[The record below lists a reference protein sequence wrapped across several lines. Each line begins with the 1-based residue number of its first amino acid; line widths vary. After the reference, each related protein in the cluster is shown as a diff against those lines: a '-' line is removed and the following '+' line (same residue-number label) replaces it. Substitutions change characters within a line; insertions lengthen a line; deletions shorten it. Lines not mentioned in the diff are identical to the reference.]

1 MGLDDRRDVSG
12 NGGEMMCGPE
22 GTARYI
28 RPSIGLSSRH
38 DDGSPFQP
46 LLPTGL
52 QGKLGQERTPSHG
65 SSTQRLGSTDVDG
78 ADWKWVPLSR
88 AVGTSLVGN
97 PMP

>member
-1 MGLDDRRDVSG
+1 MGLEDRRDVSG
-12 NGGEMMCGPE
+12 NGGEVMCGPE

-46 LLPTGL
+46 LLPTEL

-78 ADWKWVPLSR
+78 ADWSGSHYSGLLGRVW
-88 AVGTSLVGN
+88 
-97 PMP
+97 